1 MENQN
6 MDNQNLHDMKEIGTL
21 IKNTR
26 KEQGLSQEDLAG
38 LSNTGRR
45 FISDL
50 ENGKPN
56 IQTNKLLLVAA
67 ALGLSLF
74 LLNKWNK

>member
-1 MENQN
+1 MK
-6 MDNQNLHDMKEIGTL
+6 NQNLNDMEEIGKL
-21 IKNTR
+21 IRSTR
-26 KEQGLSQEDLAG
+26 KAQGMSQEDLAG

-56 IQTNKLLLVAA
+56 MQISKFLLVIA
-67 ALGLSLF
+67 ALGLSMF
-74 LLNKWNK
+74 LLNKWNKKDN

>member
-6 MDNQNLHDMKEIGTL
+6 LNDMKKIGTL

-26 KEQGLSQEDLAG
+26 KEQGLTQEDLAG

-50 ENGKPN
+50 ENGKSN
-56 IQTNKLLLVAA
+56 IQMGKFLLVAA

-74 LLNKWNK
+74 LLNKWDK